1 MSYIKRSKRNG
12 KIYLSEVESVR
23 IDGKVVTKHLRY
35 LGREADGKTI
45 LSSSISNVTVSKV
58 KVYGPLIVLNQLA
71 NEINLPTLLG
81 KYSKEIL
88 SMVYAHCTD
97 FKSINNMP
105 DWFQRTDLNFLLG
118 LDNITEDSCLKALD
132 SLESMDS
139 TELQRKIF
147 ESTSKKH
154 KIDDKGILY
163 DVTNTY
169 LYGKK
174 CPFGKLGHDKEGVK
188 GRPLIQVGLGVTKED
203 GIPIFHK
210 TFHGNIGD
218 SKTLEDSITAF
229 GEFKIKDGLIVFDRG
244 ISSKSNQIDIKKLKW
259 KVICGLPLHQGLK
272 KAIKPLINKPNFI
285 KLDNRVRLTKTVFYV
300 TDKPYNI
307 GEVKGKIIIC
317 FNEQKKKN
325 ARESLY
331 DEISE
336 AENLLIEGKS
346 IKESLNK
353 YFDKKNKLML
363 NKIEETLEFCGYS
376 VIFTTSD
383 YSKEEIVKIYF
394 DKDVVEKAFQSLKG
408 VTKLRPIR
416 HWLYNRVVAHIFI
429 CYLSYLLLSLLKLK
443 LKKLGI
449 SPAEALSQ
457 LDTMYKIYLKDEKK
471 EFEISR
477 IVTLSKMQEKIL
489 KLVDK
494 KILNEI
500 TT

>member
-1 MSYIKRSKRNG
+1 
-12 KIYLSEVESVR
+12 
-23 IDGKVVTKHLRY
+23 
-35 LGREADGKTI
+35 
-45 LSSSISNVTVSKV
+45 
-58 KVYGPLIVLNQLA
+58 LA
-71 NEINLPTLLG
+71 NEIGLPSLLG

-97 FKSINNMP
+97 FKSVNNMP

-118 LDNITEDSCLKALD
+118 LNNVTEDICLKAPD
-132 SLESMDS
+132 SLEAMDL
-139 TELQRKIF
+139 TELQKQIF
-147 ESTSKKH
+147 EKTIKKH
-154 KIDDKGILY
+154 KIYDKGILY

-218 SKTLEDSITAF
+218 SKTLEDSITSF
-229 GEFKIKDGLIVFDRG
+229 GDFKIKDGLIVFDRG
-244 ISSKSNQIDIKKLKW
+244 ISSKKNQVDIRKLKW
-259 KVICGLPLHQGLK
+259 KVICGLPLQQGLK
-272 KAIKPLINKPNFI
+272 KVLKPLINKPNFT
-285 KLDNRVRLTKTVFYV
+285 KLNNRVKLSKTVFYV
-300 TDKPYNI
+300 ITKPYSI

-317 FNEQKKKN
+317 FNEQKRKN
-325 ARESLY
+325 AKEALY
-331 DEISE
+331 DEINE
-336 AENLLIEGKS
+336 AENLLSEGKG

-353 YFDKKNKLML
+353 YFDKNNKLMA
-363 NKIEETLEFCGYS
+363 NKMEEALEFCGYS
-376 VIFTTSD
+376 VIFTTSGHSND
-383 YSKEEIVKIYF
+383 EIVKIYF

-429 CYLSYLLLSLLKLK
+429 CYLSYLLLSLLRLK
-443 LKKLGI
+443 LKKLNL
-449 SPAEALSQ
+449 SPVEALSQ

-471 EFEISR
+471 GFEISR

-489 KLVDK
+489 KLISSEIL
-494 KILNEI
+494 KINKD
-500 TT
+500 